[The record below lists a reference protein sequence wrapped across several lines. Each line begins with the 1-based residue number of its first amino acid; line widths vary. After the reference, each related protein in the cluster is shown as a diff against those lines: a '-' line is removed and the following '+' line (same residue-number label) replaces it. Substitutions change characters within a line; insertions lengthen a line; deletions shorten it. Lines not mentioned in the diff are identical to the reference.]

1 KLSKTYTGLSKV
13 GVSNYIVD
21 PKLTLNE
28 IINPVGDTDNLYFG
42 ACGPIPPNP
51 AELILSERVDQMM
64 QEARERFDYIIV
76 DAPPIGAV
84 TDGQLLNTYCDL
96 SLYVVR
102 DNYTPHE
109 LLGLPEDVKKEGKM
123 KNMAIVLNDVDEG
136 AGGYYGYNYGYY
148 HTEEQKKSWWKI
160 GRLRRNK

>member
-13 GVSNYIVD
+13 GISNYIVD
-21 PKLTLNE
+21 QKLTLNE

-51 AELILSERVDQMM
+51 AELILSDRVAQMM

-84 TDGQLLNTYCDL
+84 TDAQLLNAYADVTL
-96 SLYVVR
+96 HLVR
-102 DNYTPHE
+102 ANYTPHE
-109 LLGLPEDVKKEGKM
+109 LIGLPEDMRREGKM
-123 KNMAIVLNDVDEG
+123 KHMAIILNDVSEN
-136 AGGYYGYNYGYY
+136 AGGYYGYNY
-148 HTEEQKKSWWKI
+148 
-160 GRLRRNK
+160 